1 MTTRRKLGELPSPWR
16 GGVGGGGRCGLR
28 QLRPPSLTLPRK
40 GGGNRPEPVALLR
53 TDLPVL
59 KPFRLAA
66 GEPWRFTVWHGA
78 ALAAALI
85 VAIGIGQA
93 QAAPATPGIIA
104 TMLKWTPLLLQGFAL
119 NIAMSFL
126 AMAIGTAVGVP
137 LGLAQISLLAPVRAS
152 SWFVTQFF
160 RNSPWLVLLFYCMLL
175 LPFEVRIGH
184 TIVPLPGWL
193 KSTIG
198 LSLPVMANMSE
209 LVRGAVRSIP
219 FGQWEAA
226 DSLAMSRRQTL
237 WMVILP
243 QCVKRM
249 TPPWMNLYAI
259 LTVATPLTSVVGVS
273 EAMTLTGD
281 ILSSEGRSELLV
293 PMYLYL
299 LLFFFLYCYPI
310 ARATVALEKRF
321 AVT

>member
-1 MTTRRKLGELPSPWR
+1 MIA
-16 GGVGGGGRCGLR
+16 
-28 QLRPPSLTLPRK
+28 
-40 GGGNRPEPVALLR
+40 NRSDMA
-53 TDLPVL
+53 VL
-59 KPFRLAA
+59 KPFRL
-66 GEPWRFTVWHGA
+66 GSTEPWRFNIWHGV
-78 ALAAALI
+78 ALVVALL
-85 VAIGIGQA
+85 VAIGIGEAQA
-93 QAAPATPGIIA
+93 QAAAGQAGIIT
-104 TMLKWTPLLLQGFAL
+104 TMIKWTPLLLQGFAL

-126 AMAIGTAVGVP
+126 AMLIGTVVGVP
-137 LGLAQISLLAPVRAS
+137 LGLAQISLLPPVRFS
-152 SWFVTQFF
+152 SWFATQFF

-175 LPFEVRIGH
+175 LPFEVKIGG

-198 LSLPVMANMSE
+198 LSLPVMANVSE

-219 FGQWEAA
+219 YGQWEAA
-226 DSLAMSRRQTL
+226 ESLAMPRRQTL
-237 WMVILP
+237 SMIILP

-281 ILSSEGRSELLV
+281 ILSSEARPELLV

-310 ARATVALEKRF
+310 ARATLALEQRF
-321 AVT
+321 AVK

>member
-1 MTTRRKLGELPSPWR
+1 MI
-16 GGVGGGGRCGLR
+16 V
-28 QLRPPSLTLPRK
+28 
-40 GGGNRPEPVALLR
+40 NR
-53 TDLPVL
+53 TDLAVL
-59 KPFRLAA
+59 KPFRLRA
-66 GEPWRFTVWHGA
+66 GEPSSESWRFSVWHGV
-78 ALAAALI
+78 ALAIALI
-85 VAIGIGQA
+85 VAVGIGEV
-93 QAAPATPGIIA
+93 QAAPGTPGIIA
-104 TMLKWTPLLLQGFAL
+104 TILKWTPLLLQGFAL

-126 AMAIGTAVGVP
+126 AMAIGTVAGVP
-137 LGLAQISLLAPVRAS
+137 LGLAQISLLPPIRGS

-175 LPFEVRIGH
+175 LPFEVRIGE

-198 LSLPVMANMSE
+198 LSLPVMANVSE

-219 FGQWEAA
+219 YTQWEAA
-226 DSLAMSRRQTL
+226 ESLAMTRRQTL
-237 WMVILP
+237 WMIILP

-281 ILSSEGRSELLV
+281 ILSSEARTELLV

-310 ARATVALEKRF
+310 ARATLALEQRF
-321 AVT
+321 AVK

>member
-1 MTTRRKLGELPSPWR
+1 MI
-16 GGVGGGGRCGLR
+16 V
-28 QLRPPSLTLPRK
+28 Q
-40 GGGNRPEPVALLR
+40 R
-53 TDLPVL
+53 TDLAVL
-59 KPFRLAA
+59 KPFRVREA
-66 GEPWRFTVWHGA
+66 EPWCFSAWHGA
-78 ALAAALI
+78 ALVMALV
-85 VAIGIGQA
+85 VAVGVGDAYA
-93 QAAPATPGIIA
+93 QAAAGKPGIIE

-126 AMAIGTAVGVP
+126 AMAIGTVVGVP
-137 LGLAQISLLAPVRAS
+137 LGLAQISLLPPVRGS

-175 LPFEVRIGH
+175 LPFEFRIGNM
-184 TIVPLPGWL
+184 IVPLPGWL

-198 LSLPVMANMSE
+198 LSLPVMANVSE

-219 FGQWEAA
+219 YQQWEAA
-226 DSLAMSRRQTL
+226 ESLAMTRRQTL
-237 WMVILP
+237 WMIILP

-281 ILSSEGRSELLV
+281 ILSSEGRTELLV

-310 ARATVALEKRF
+310 ARATIALEKRF
-321 AVT
+321 AVR

>member
-1 MTTRRKLGELPSPWR
+1 MI
-16 GGVGGGGRCGLR
+16 VD
-28 QLRPPSLTLPRK
+28 
-40 GGGNRPEPVALLR
+40 R
-53 TDLPVL
+53 TDLAVL
-59 KPFRLAA
+59 KPFRTGAR
-66 GEPWRFTVWHGA
+66 EPWRISIWHGV
-78 ALAAALI
+78 ALAAALA
-85 VAIGIGQA
+85 VAVGVGEAQA
-93 QAAPATPGIIA
+93 QVAAGEPGIVETI
-104 TMLKWTPLLLQGFAL
+104 LKWTPLLAQGFAL
-119 NIAMSFL
+119 NIAMSFM
-126 AMAIGTAVGVP
+126 AMAIGTVVGVP
-137 LGLAQISLLAPVRAS
+137 LGLAQVSLLPPVRTG

-175 LPFEVRIGH
+175 LPFELRIGN

-198 LSLPVMANMSE
+198 LSLPVMANVSE

-237 WMVILP
+237 TMVILP

-281 ILSSEGRSELLV
+281 ILSSEARTELLV

-299 LLFFFLYCYPI
+299 LLWFFIYCYPI
-310 ARATVALEKRF
+310 ARATLALEKRF
-321 AVT
+321 AVK

>member
-1 MTTRRKLGELPSPWR
+1 MIA
-16 GGVGGGGRCGLR
+16 
-28 QLRPPSLTLPRK
+28 
-40 GGGNRPEPVALLR
+40 NRSDMA
-53 TDLPVL
+53 VL
-59 KPFRLAA
+59 KPFRVGAA
-66 GEPWRFTVWHGA
+66 VPLRLNVWHGV
-78 ALAAALI
+78 ALVVALL
-85 VAIGIGQA
+85 VAIGIGEAQA
-93 QAAPATPGIIA
+93 QAAGGQAGIIA
-104 TMLKWTPLLLQGFAL
+104 TMIKWTPLLLQGFAL

-126 AMAIGTAVGVP
+126 AMAIGTVVGVP
-137 LGLAQISLLAPVRAS
+137 LGLAQISLLPPVRFS
-152 SWFVTQFF
+152 SWFATQFF

-175 LPFEVRIGH
+175 LPFEVNIGG

-198 LSLPVMANMSE
+198 LSLPVMANVSE

-219 FGQWEAA
+219 YGQWEAA
-226 DSLAMSRRQTL
+226 ESLAMARRQTL
-237 WMVILP
+237 SMIILP

-281 ILSSEGRSELLV
+281 ILSSEARPELLV

-310 ARATVALEKRF
+310 ARATLALEQRF
-321 AVT
+321 AVK

>member
-1 MTTRRKLGELPSPWR
+1 
-16 GGVGGGGRCGLR
+16 V
-28 QLRPPSLTLPRK
+28 
-40 GGGNRPEPVALLR
+40 
-53 TDLPVL
+53 LPVL
-59 KPFRLAA
+59 KPFRIRPA
-66 GEPWRFTVWHGA
+66 EPFRFSIWHGV
-78 ALAAALI
+78 ALVIALLL
-85 VAIGIGQA
+85 VVGIGEAQA
-93 QAAPATPGIIA
+93 QAGGQAGIVA

-126 AMAIGTAVGVP
+126 AMAIGTVAGVP
-137 LGLAQISLLAPVRAS
+137 LGLGLISLFPPARGT
-152 SWFVTQFF
+152 SWLVTQFF
-160 RNSPWLVLLFYCMLL
+160 RNAPWLVLLFYCMLL
-175 LPFEVRIGH
+175 LPFELHVGNA
-184 TIVPLPGWL
+184 VLPLPGWL
-193 KSTIG
+193 KSTFG
-198 LSLPVMANMSE
+198 LALPVMANMAE

-226 DSLAMSRRQTL
+226 ESLAMSRRQTL
-237 WMVILP
+237 TMVILP

-281 ILSSEGRSELLV
+281 ILSSEGRTDLLI

-299 LLFFFLYCYPI
+299 LLLFFLYCYPI

-321 AVT
+321 AVK